1 MEATDTIEIPAPQK
15 YTEDP
20 VFKKTGQRVHAEFPG
35 GLTDDVTYDGS
46 AKALAYLLNNECYVS
61 IGKTK
66 KFIHEISGGKLDL
79 PSGLICDLSRQFS
92 EKTKEERDDIFLKL
106 FSSPVLHPDFT
117 FGRMDGKQT
126 SVIICAS
133 GDAVLYQG
141 CEKKGDEGV
150 KGSPLEFYE
159 GTLISGHEA
168 ALVKHGARNQECMAH
183 IKRRVISSIE
193 NEQKLTWNRQLKK
206 WIKKAVP
213 YWNRVSLG
221 EEKDPVLTEKLPAEY
236 DETMDTAQ
244 KEYEYEPPNE
254 YFMDGYNLYKRMS
267 GDKSRYV
274 LFLTDASVE
283 PDNNLA
289 ERYARKFKGKNAQV
303 MCFRSQDGVDR
314 FCDGL
319 SITESIKSRGE
330 DLYPEVAKRFNKI

>member
-20 VFKKTGQRVHAEFPG
+20 VFKKTGRKIKKQLIRLYAGVEVIEYKTPESRNQTTGKRVHAEFPG

-141 CEKKGDEGV
+141 RKKKGDEGV

-168 ALVKHGARNQECMAH
+168 ALVKHGTRNQECMAH

-213 YWNRVSLG
+213 G
-221 EEKDPVLTEKLPAEY
+221 PC
-236 DETMDTAQ
+236 
-244 KEYEYEPPNE
+244 
-254 YFMDGYNLYKRMS
+254 
-267 GDKSRYV
+267 
-274 LFLTDASVE
+274 
-283 PDNNLA
+283 
-289 ERYARKFKGKNAQV
+289 QV
-303 MCFRSQDGVDR
+303 RTKIF
-314 FCDGL
+314 
-319 SITESIKSRGE
+319 SIRLHFSAI
-330 DLYPEVAKRFNKI
+330 

>member
-61 IGKTK
+61 IGKPK

-150 KGSPLEFYE
+150 KGS
-159 GTLISGHEA
+159 
-168 ALVKHGARNQECMAH
+168 R
-183 IKRRVISSIE
+183 
-193 NEQKLTWNRQLKK
+193 WN
-206 WIKKAVP
+206 
-213 YWNRVSLG
+213 
-221 EEKDPVLTEKLPAEY
+221 
-236 DETMDTAQ
+236 
-244 KEYEYEPPNE
+244 
-254 YFMDGYNLYKRMS
+254 FM
-267 GDKSRYV
+267 
-274 LFLTDASVE
+274 
-283 PDNNLA
+283 
-289 ERYARKFKGKNAQV
+289 KGP
-303 MCFRSQDGVDR
+303 S
-314 FCDGL
+314 
-319 SITESIKSRGE
+319 
-330 DLYPEVAKRFNKI
+330 